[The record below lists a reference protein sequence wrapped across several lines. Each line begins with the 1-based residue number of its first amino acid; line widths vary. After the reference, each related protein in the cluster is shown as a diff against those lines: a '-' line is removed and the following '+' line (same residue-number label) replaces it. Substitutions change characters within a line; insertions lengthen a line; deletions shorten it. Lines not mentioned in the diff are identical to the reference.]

1 MVGDAPLRPTAG
13 PASRPARA
21 GARRGARPRRGRH
34 VRPGRHDHDV
44 RGRRPRRHRDTG
56 GCGMNVRPVALV
68 GGATIPFGVRAATW
82 SELAQEVGAALFRA
96 VPALRSED
104 VDSLF
109 VGAAEP
115 ERFAFQSHVAP
126 LAAEQMGLRPTRI
139 IQRTELACASGQSAI
154 RSAYAAIA
162 SGLSDIA
169 VAVGVEKMNLPSMA
183 EANTSMACVMDR
195 PWDGPHGATA
205 PPFFAMVA
213 QRHMLEHGT
222 TEEQLAAV
230 SEKNHRFAN
239 TNPTSQ
245 FFDKKFDREKL
256 LRLPLVAPPLR
267 LGDCSSMTDGA
278 AAVVLV
284 RSDWARRYTDTPV
297 LVRGTGQYSNFHNL
311 ANAGSLTEWPGLTYA
326 AREALGQAGITIHDV
341 DFAEIHDCF
350 TISEIVE
357 YEALGL
363 CKPGEG
369 GAFALDGRSDLGGEI
384 VVNPR
389 GGLLGCGHP
398 LGATGVAQAV
408 EVYGQFARTVPPAR
422 QVPDPTW
429 ALVHNLSGSANVHS
443 VMVYQGAA

>member
-1 MVGDAPLRPTAG
+1 M
-13 PASRPARA
+13 SRR
-21 GARRGARPRRGRH
+21 
-34 VRPGRHDHDV
+34 
-44 RGRRPRRHRDTG
+44 
-56 GCGMNVRPVALV
+56 VAIV
-68 GGATIPFGVRAATW
+68 GGATTPFGVRPTTW

-96 VPALRSED
+96 VPPLRAED

-109 VGAAEP
+109 VGSAEP

-126 LAAEQMGLRPTRI
+126 LAAEQMGLRPYRI
-139 IQRTELACASGQSAI
+139 LQRTELACASGQSAI

-162 SGLSDIA
+162 AGLSDVA

-183 EANTSMACVMDR
+183 EANSSMGCVMDR
-195 PWDGPHGATA
+195 AWDGPHGATA

-222 TEEQLAAV
+222 TAEALARV

-239 TNPTSQ
+239 TNPTAQ
-245 FFDKKFDREKL
+245 FYAKTFSSEKL
-256 LRLPLVAPPLR
+256 LGLPVVAPPLR

-278 AAVVLV
+278 SAVVVAGEEFV
-284 RSDWARRYTDTPV
+284 RRFTDRPAWI
-297 LVRGTGQYSNFHNL
+297 RGTGQYSDFHNL
-311 ANAGSLTEWPGLTYA
+311 AHAGSLTQWPGLTRA
-326 AREALGQAGITIHDV
+326 AGEALGRAKLTIQDI

-363 CKPGEG
+363 CPPGEG
-369 GAFALDGRSDLGGEI
+369 GPYALEGRSDLGGDI
-384 VVNPR
+384 VINPR

-398 LGATGVAQAV
+398 LGATGIAQAV
-408 EVYGQFARTVPPAR
+408 EVFQQFAGAVPAAR
-422 QVPDPTW
+422 QVPDPRF

-443 VMVYQGAA
+443 VMVYEGGGGP

>member
-1 MVGDAPLRPTAG
+1 MTALR
-13 PASRPARA
+13 R
-21 GARRGARPRRGRH
+21 
-34 VRPGRHDHDV
+34 
-44 RGRRPRRHRDTG
+44 
-56 GCGMNVRPVALV
+56 VAIV
-68 GGATIPFGVRAATW
+68 GGAATPFGVRPSTW
-82 SELAQEVGAALFRA
+82 PELVQEVGGALFRA
-96 VPALRSED
+96 VPELSAEA

-109 VGAAEP
+109 LGAAEP

-126 LAAEQMGLRPTRI
+126 LAAEQLGIQPRRI
-139 IQRTELACASGQSAI
+139 LQRTELACASGQSAI

-162 SGLSDIA
+162 SGLSDVA
-169 VAVGVEKMNLPSMA
+169 LAVGVEKMNLPSMA
-183 EANTSMACVMDR
+183 EANTAMACVMDR
-195 PWDGPHGATA
+195 PWDGVHGATA

-239 TNPTSQ
+239 TNPTAQ
-245 FFDKKFDREKL
+245 FFEKKFDRDKL

-278 AAVVLV
+278 AVVLLV
-284 RSDWARRYTDTPV
+284 AEEQARRFTRTPV
-297 LVRGTGQYSNFHNL
+297 FVRGTGQYSDFHNL
-311 ANAGSLTEWPGLTYA
+311 ANAGSLTDWKGLSIA
-326 AREALGQAGITIHDV
+326 AREALAGGHISAQELDL
-341 DFAEIHDCF
+341 AELHDCF

-363 CKPGEG
+363 CPPGEG
-369 GAFALDGRSDLGGEI
+369 GRYVQEGRSDLGGDV

-398 LGATGVAQAV
+398 LGATGIAQAL
-408 EVYGQFARTVPPAR
+408 EVYQQFAGQVPSAR
-422 QVPDPTW
+422 QVPEPKW

-443 VMVYQGAA
+443 VMLYGRAG

>member
-1 MVGDAPLRPTAG
+1 MTAG
-13 PASRPARA
+13 
-21 GARRGARPRRGRH
+21 
-34 VRPGRHDHDV
+34 
-44 RGRRPRRHRDTG
+44 
-56 GCGMNVRPVALV
+56 RPVALV
-68 GGATIPFGVRAATW
+68 GGGITKFGVRQATW
-82 SELAQEVGAALFRA
+82 SELVQEAGARLFAA
-96 VPALRSED
+96 VPNLAASD

-126 LAAEQMGLRPTRI
+126 LAAELLGLEPHRI
-139 IQRTELACASGQSAI
+139 VQRTELACASGQSAI
-154 RSAYAAIA
+154 RSAYAAISA
-162 SGLSDIA
+162 GLSDVA
-169 VAVGVEKMNLPSMA
+169 VALGVEKMNIPSMA

-195 PWDGPHGATA
+195 PWDGAHGATA

-222 TEEQLAAV
+222 TEDQLAAV

-239 TNPTSQ
+239 TNPDAQ
-245 FFDKKFDREKL
+245 FHEKTFSREKL
-256 LRLPLVAPPLR
+256 LRLPLISPPLR

-278 AAVVLV
+278 AAVLLV
-284 RSDWARRYTDTPV
+284 SGEIARKYTDTPAW
-297 LVRGTGQYSNFHNL
+297 VRGSGQHASWHNL
-311 ANAGSLTEWPGLTYA
+311 ANAGSLTEWTGMRIA
-326 AREALGQAGITIHDV
+326 AREALGSAGITAGQL
-341 DFAEIHDCF
+341 DFAELHDCF

-363 CKPGEG
+363 CEPGKG
-369 GAFALDGRSDLGGEI
+369 GAFVADGRSDIGGDI

-408 EVYGQFARTVPPAR
+408 EVYRQFAHQVPAAR
-422 QVPDPTW
+422 QVPDPEW

-443 VMVYQGAA
+443 MMVYQRGG

>member
-1 MVGDAPLRPTAG
+1 MIA
-13 PASRPARA
+13 
-21 GARRGARPRRGRH
+21 
-34 VRPGRHDHDV
+34 
-44 RGRRPRRHRDTG
+44 
-56 GCGMNVRPVALV
+56 RPVALV
-68 GGATIPFGVRAATW
+68 GGATTRFGVRPTTW
-82 SELAQEVGAALFRA
+82 SEMAQEVGAALFRA
-96 VPALRSED
+96 VPELRAED

-126 LAAEQMGLRPTRI
+126 LAAEQMGLRPRNI
-139 IQRTELACASGQSAI
+139 LQRTELACASGQSAI

-162 SGLSDIA
+162 AGLSDVA

-183 EANTSMACVMDR
+183 EANTAMGCVMDR
-195 PWDGPHGATA
+195 PWDGASGATA

-213 QRHMLEHGT
+213 QRHMLEYGT

-239 TNPTSQ
+239 SNPQAQ
-245 FFDKKFDREKL
+245 FYEKSFPREKL

-278 AAVVLV
+278 AAVVLAGEEFV
-284 RSDWARRYTDTPV
+284 RRYTDSPAWI
-297 LVRGTGQYSNFHNL
+297 RGTGQYSDFHNL
-311 ANAGSLTEWPGLTYA
+311 ANAGSLTDWVGLKQA
-326 AREALGQAGITIHDV
+326 SRDALARAKITIRDV
-341 DFAEIHDCF
+341 DLAEVHDCF
-350 TISEIVE
+350 TISEILE

-363 CKPGEG
+363 CPEGKG
-369 GAFALDGRSDLGGEI
+369 GAFAADGRGEVGGDL

-398 LGATGVAQAV
+398 LGATGIGQAV
-408 EVYGQFARTVPPAR
+408 EVYQQFAHTVPRVR
-422 QVPDPTW
+422 QAPDPEW

-443 VMVYQGAA
+443 VMVYQRGGSS

>member
-1 MVGDAPLRPTAG
+1 
-13 PASRPARA
+13 
-21 GARRGARPRRGRH
+21 
-34 VRPGRHDHDV
+34 
-44 RGRRPRRHRDTG
+44 
-56 GCGMNVRPVALV
+56 MNVRDVALV
-68 GGATIPFGVRAATW
+68 GGTTTKFGVRASTW
-82 SELAQEVGAALFRA
+82 AELAQEIGVALFRA
-96 VPALRSED
+96 VPELRTED

-109 VGAAEP
+109 LGAAEP

-126 LAAEQMGLRPTRI
+126 FAAEQMGLRPHRI

-162 SGLSDIA
+162 SGISDVA

-183 EANTSMACVMDR
+183 EANTAMASVMDR
-195 PWDGPHGATA
+195 AWDGPHGATA

-213 QRHMLEHGT
+213 QRHQLEYGT
-222 TEEQLAAV
+222 TDDQFAAV

-239 TNPTSQ
+239 SNPEAQ
-245 FFDKKFDREKL
+245 FYAKTFSREKL
-256 LRLPLVAPPLR
+256 ARLPLVAPPLR

-284 RSDWARRYTDTPV
+284 AADRARTYTDRPAWI
-297 LVRGTGQYSNFHNL
+297 RGTGQYSDFHNL
-311 ANAGSLTEWPGLTYA
+311 ANAGSLTDWVGLKHA
-326 AREALGQAGITIHDV
+326 AREAFGRAGIGPDDV

-357 YEALGL
+357 YEMFGWAA
-363 CKPGEG
+363 PGKG
-369 GAFALDGRSDLGGEI
+369 GPFAADGQGDIGGKL

-398 LGATGVAQAV
+398 LGATGIAQAV
-408 EVYGQFARTVPPAR
+408 EVHRQFSATAPPAR
-422 QVPDPTW
+422 AVPDPEW

-443 VMVYQGAA
+443 VMIYQRGGAA

>member
-1 MVGDAPLRPTAG
+1 M
-13 PASRPARA
+13 SRR
-21 GARRGARPRRGRH
+21 
-34 VRPGRHDHDV
+34 
-44 RGRRPRRHRDTG
+44 
-56 GCGMNVRPVALV
+56 VAIV
-68 GGATIPFGVRAATW
+68 GGATTPFGVRPTTW

-96 VPALRSED
+96 VPPLRAED

-109 VGAAEP
+109 VGSAEP

-126 LAAEQMGLRPTRI
+126 LAAEQMGLRPHRI
-139 IQRTELACASGQSAI
+139 LQRTELACASGQSAI

-162 SGLSDIA
+162 AGLSDVA

-183 EANTSMACVMDR
+183 EANSSMGCVMDR
-195 PWDGPHGATA
+195 AWDGPHGATA

-222 TEEQLAAV
+222 TPEALARV

-239 TNPTSQ
+239 TNPTAQ
-245 FFDKKFDREKL
+245 FYAKTFSSEKL
-256 LRLPLVAPPLR
+256 LGLPVVAPPLR

-278 AAVVLV
+278 AAVVVVGEEFV
-284 RSDWARRYTDTPV
+284 RRFTDRPAWI
-297 LVRGTGQYSNFHNL
+297 RGTGQYSDFHNL
-311 ANAGSLTEWPGLTYA
+311 AHAGSLTQWPGLTRA
-326 AREALGQAGITIHDV
+326 AGEALGRAKLTIQDI

-363 CKPGEG
+363 CPPGEG
-369 GAFALDGRSDLGGEI
+369 GSYALEGRSDLGGDI
-384 VVNPR
+384 VINPR

-398 LGATGVAQAV
+398 LGATGIAQAV
-408 EVYGQFARTVPPAR
+408 EVFQQFAGVVPAAR
-422 QVPDPTW
+422 QVPEPRF

-443 VMVYQGAA
+443 VMVYEGGGGP

>member
-1 MVGDAPLRPTAG
+1 MSG
-13 PASRPARA
+13 RA
-21 GARRGARPRRGRH
+21 
-34 VRPGRHDHDV
+34 
-44 RGRRPRRHRDTG
+44 
-56 GCGMNVRPVALV
+56 VAIV
-68 GGATIPFGVRAATW
+68 GGASTKWGVRPATW

-96 VPALRSED
+96 VPELRAED

-126 LAAEQMGLRPTRI
+126 LAAEQMGLRPRRI
-139 IQRTELACASGQSAI
+139 LQRTELACASGQSAI

-162 SGLSDIA
+162 AGLSDVA

-183 EANTSMACVMDR
+183 EANSAMGCVMDR

-213 QRHMLEHGT
+213 QRHMLEYGT
-222 TEEQLAAV
+222 TAEQLAAV

-239 TNPTSQ
+239 TNPNAQ
-245 FFDKKFDREKL
+245 FYEKTFSRDKL

-278 AAVVLV
+278 AAVVL
-284 RSDWARRYTDTPV
+284 AAEEFAARYTDTPAW
-297 LVRGTGQYSNFHNL
+297 VRGTGQYSDFHNL
-311 ANAGSLTEWPGLTYA
+311 ANAGSLTDWVGLKHA
-326 AREALGQAGITIHDV
+326 AREALSRAQVEVRDL
-341 DFAEIHDCF
+341 DLAEVHDCF
-350 TISEIVE
+350 TISEIIE

-363 CKPGEG
+363 CAPGEG
-369 GAFALDGRSDLGGEI
+369 GKFAEDGRGDVGGDLL
-384 VVNPR
+384 VNPR

-398 LGATGVAQAV
+398 LGATGIGQAL
-408 EVYGQFARTVPPAR
+408 EVYQQFAREVPAAR
-422 QVPDPTW
+422 QAPDPQW

-443 VMVYQGAA
+443 VMIYHRGKAA

>member
-1 MVGDAPLRPTAG
+1 MTSLRRVAIVGGVTTPWG
-13 PASRPARA
+13 
-21 GARRGARPRRGRH
+21 
-34 VRPGRHDHDV
+34 VRP
-44 RGRRPRRHRDTG
+44 
-56 GCGMNVRPVALV
+56 L
-68 GGATIPFGVRAATW
+68 TW
-82 SELAQEVGAALFRA
+82 AELAQEVGGALFAA
-96 VPALRSED
+96 VPALDAKD

-126 LAAEQMGLRPTRI
+126 LAAEQMGLTPRRI
-139 IQRTELACASGQSAI
+139 LQRTELACASGQSAI

-162 SGLSDIA
+162 SGLSDVA
-169 VAVGVEKMNLPSMA
+169 VAVGVEKMNIPSMA

-195 PWDGPHGATA
+195 PWDGVHGATA

-239 TNPTSQ
+239 ANPTAQ
-245 FFDKKFDREKL
+245 FHEKTFSRDRL
-256 LRLPLVAPPLR
+256 LRLPVVAPPLR

-284 RSDWARRYTDTPV
+284 AQEHAGAFPGPHAW
-297 LVRGTGQYSNFHNL
+297 VRGTGQYSDFHNL
-311 ANAGSLTEWPGLTYA
+311 ANAGSLTDWVGLKRA
-326 AREALGQAGITIHDV
+326 AREALGSAKVSIGDI

-363 CKPGEG
+363 CGPGEG
-369 GAFALDGRSDLGGEI
+369 GRFATDGRSDLGGEI

-398 LGATGVAQAV
+398 LGATGIAQAV
-408 EVYGQFARTVPPAR
+408 EVWSQFASRVAPAR
-422 QVPDPTW
+422 QVPDPKL

-443 VMVYQGAA
+443 VMVYGREAAA

>member
-1 MVGDAPLRPTAG
+1 MTA
-13 PASRPARA
+13 
-21 GARRGARPRRGRH
+21 RG
-34 VRPGRHDHDV
+34 
-44 RGRRPRRHRDTG
+44 
-56 GCGMNVRPVALV
+56 VAIV
-68 GGATIPFGVRAATW
+68 GGASVKWGVRPSTW

-96 VPALRSED
+96 VPELRSED

-139 IQRTELACASGQSAI
+139 LQRTELACASGQSAI

-162 SGLSDIA
+162 AGLSDLA

-183 EANTSMACVMDR
+183 EANSAMGCVMDR

-239 TNPTSQ
+239 TNPNAQ
-245 FFDKKFDREKL
+245 FYEKTFPREKL
-256 LRLPLVAPPLR
+256 LRLPVIAPPLR

-278 AAVVLV
+278 AAVVLA
-284 RSDWARRYTDTPV
+284 SEENARRYSATPAWI
-297 LVRGTGQYSNFHNL
+297 RGTGQYSDFHNL
-311 ANAGSLTEWPGLTYA
+311 ANAGSLTEWVGLKHA
-326 AREALGQAGITIHDV
+326 AREAFGRAGIGPKDL
-341 DFAEIHDCF
+341 DLAEVHDCF
-350 TISEIVE
+350 TISEIIE
-357 YEALGL
+357 YESLGL
-363 CKPGEG
+363 CPEGAG
-369 GAFALDGRSDLGGEI
+369 GAFVADGRADVGGDL

-398 LGATGVAQAV
+398 LGATGIGQAL
-408 EVYGQFARTVPPAR
+408 EVYQQFSRTVPAAR
-422 QVPDPTW
+422 QAPDPEW

-443 VMVYQGAA
+443 VMIYGAGGPR

>member
-1 MVGDAPLRPTAG
+1 M
-13 PASRPARA
+13 S
-21 GARRGARPRRGRH
+21 
-34 VRPGRHDHDV
+34 
-44 RGRRPRRHRDTG
+44 GRR
-56 GCGMNVRPVALV
+56 VALV
-68 GGATIPFGVRAATW
+68 GGASTRWGVRSATW

-96 VPALRSED
+96 VPRLRAED

-126 LAAEQMGLRPTRI
+126 LAAEQMGLRPRNI
-139 IQRTELACASGQSAI
+139 LQRTELACASGQSAI

-162 SGLSDIA
+162 AGLSEVA
-169 VAVGVEKMNLPSMA
+169 VAVGVEKMNLPSMS
-183 EANTSMACVMDR
+183 EANSAMGCVMDR

-213 QRHMLEHGT
+213 QRHMLEYGT
-222 TEEQLAAV
+222 TEEMLAAV

-239 TNPTSQ
+239 SNPNAQ
-245 FFDKKFDREKL
+245 FYEKTFPREKL

-284 RSDWARRYTDTPV
+284 AEERVREYTDTPAWI
-297 LVRGTGQYSNFHNL
+297 RGTGQYSNFHNL
-311 ANAGSLTEWPGLTYA
+311 AHAGSLTDWVGLKHA
-326 AREALGQAGITIHDV
+326 SREALGRAGISVHDL
-341 DFAEIHDCF
+341 DLAEVHDCF

-363 CKPGEG
+363 CPPGEG
-369 GAFALDGRSDLGGEI
+369 GRFAADGRGEVGADL

-398 LGATGVAQAV
+398 LGATGIAQAL
-408 EVYGQFARTVPPAR
+408 EVFQQFAGQVPAR
-422 QVPDPTW
+422 RQAPDPGW

-443 VMVYQGAA
+443 VMVYGREAA

>member
-1 MVGDAPLRPTAG
+1 MT
-13 PASRPARA
+13 
-21 GARRGARPRRGRH
+21 PRS
-34 VRPGRHDHDV
+34 
-44 RGRRPRRHRDTG
+44 
-56 GCGMNVRPVALV
+56 VAVV
-68 GGATIPFGVRAATW
+68 GGTTVRFGVRAATW
-82 SELAQEVGAALFRA
+82 SELAQEIGAALFRA
-96 VPALRSED
+96 VPELRSEE

-139 IQRTELACASGQSAI
+139 LQRTELACASGQSAI

-162 SGLSDIA
+162 AGLSDVA
-169 VAVGVEKMNLPSMA
+169 VAVGIEKMNLPSMA
-183 EANTSMACVMDR
+183 EANSAMGCVLDR
-195 PWDGPHGATA
+195 LWDGPHGATA

-213 QRHMLEHGT
+213 QRHMLEYGT

-239 TNPTSQ
+239 TNPHAQ
-245 FFDKKFDREKL
+245 FYEKTFPRDKL

-278 AAVVLV
+278 AAVVLAAEESV
-284 RSDWARRYTDTPV
+284 RRFTSTPAWI
-297 LVRGTGQYSNFHNL
+297 RGSGQYSDFHNL
-311 ANAGSLTEWPGLTYA
+311 ANAGSLTDWVGLKHA
-326 AREALGQAGITIHDV
+326 AREALSRAKIGVQDL
-341 DFAEIHDCF
+341 DLAEIHDCF
-350 TISEIVE
+350 TISELIE

-363 CKPGEG
+363 CPEG
-369 GAFALDGRSDLGGEI
+369 AGGKFAADGRGDVGGDL

-398 LGATGVAQAV
+398 LGATGIAQAV
-408 EVYGQFARTVPPAR
+408 EVYQQFAHSVPAAR
-422 QVPDPTW
+422 QAPDPEW

-443 VMVYQGAA
+443 VMIYQAGGPR